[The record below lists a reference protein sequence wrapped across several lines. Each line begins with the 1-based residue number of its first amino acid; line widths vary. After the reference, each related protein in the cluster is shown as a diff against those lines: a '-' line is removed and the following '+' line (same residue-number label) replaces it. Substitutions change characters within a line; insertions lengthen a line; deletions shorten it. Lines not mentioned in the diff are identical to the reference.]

1 MWDDRI
7 DAILA
12 GDLTAALAYVT
23 PAGGAVVTPVAPI
36 GLRDRAANVV
46 TFTTSL
52 GFGRK
57 LDRIRKDPSVALSYH
72 AREHG
77 FADGDDYVLVQG
89 RAAVDER
96 PHSGRLDT
104 EVRPASM

>member
-1 MWDDRI
+1 MWDDRA
-7 DAILA
+7 DAILD
-12 GDLTAALAYVT
+12 GDLTTALAYVT

-36 GLRDRAANVV
+36 GLRDRDRGVV

-57 LDRIRKDPSVALSYH
+57 LERIKADPRLALAYH

-77 FADGDDYVLVQG
+77 FASGEDYVLVQG
-89 RAAVDER
+89 TASFDER
-96 PHSGRLDT
+96 PDQERLDR
-104 EVRPASM
+104 EV